1 MKQQSTV
8 RWLQEALEHTI
19 LTKEQIMQTI
29 GLFEQAN
36 DIDKERI
43 MEAWDDAYKKGLRT
57 RMNKISNPV
66 GDAEQ
71 YYKSKYEFYNEED
84 ASNQENNLFI

>member
-36 DIDKERI
+36 NMDKERI
-43 MEAWDDAYKKGLRT
+43 IDAVNFGDERG
-57 RMNKISNPV
+57 KITTYLT
-66 GDAEQ
+66 AEQ
-71 YYKSKYEFYNEED
+71 YYKDKYELYNEKDE
-84 ASNQENNLFI
+84 SNQENNLFL